1 MGKEAKVVEAQGK
14 SVIFLWIWTSVE
26 VEDEED
32 NGDELRRWR
41 KIVWAKC
48 WGVGL
53 KRLKREEGDWGPN
66 LVPNPPTFLD
76 ISALPTWAPNANGKS
91 IKKEYG
97 EVHIGKACVLMTF
110 PYFSAPLSKKEII
123 LRKLLP
129 PKTKPLPFCRNN
141 FIPTLNYKT
150 LAKPLSKSSF
160 CPCCSLLNIW
170 SCPRA
175 RFHSFPL
182 SQLKY
187 LHFILEG
194 RKNRL
199 CLVDKYCHWHTVFS
213 QNTPHFSAHTVYTLQ
228 NLKMWIKNLAK
239 A

>member
-1 MGKEAKVVEAQGK
+1 MCFIFSKHGKRSQSCRSPRKK
-14 SVIFLWIWTSVE
+14 CYFLWIWTSVE

-91 IKKEYG
+91 MKKEYG

-150 LAKPLSKSSF
+150 EHNKKSTLSQHFWSV
-160 CPCCSLLNIW
+160 LLNKW
-170 SCPRA
+170 
-175 RFHSFPL
+175 
-182 SQLKY
+182 
-187 LHFILEG
+187 
-194 RKNRL
+194 
-199 CLVDKYCHWHTVFS
+199 
-213 QNTPHFSAHTVYTLQ
+213 
-228 NLKMWIKNLAK
+228 
-239 A
+239 